1 MMKCGIA
8 SLSLIEK
15 VLRAECVAVFIAL
28 ILFNSVLS
36 PRYSVLMN
44 VLTSIFD
51 IHYSIF
57 VLSEFLYRYDIAKRL
72 PSPQPIISFE
82 FIGNIAQ
89 V

>member
-57 VLSEFLYRYDIAKRL
+57 DIRFTRVSLSL
-72 PSPQPIISFE
+72 
-82 FIGNIAQ
+82 
-89 V
+89 